1 MQKIYIASR
10 WQSQQRLRE
19 VCDRLVG
26 VVEVTSRW
34 IHVDRP
40 EDPTAEFFKTHG
52 LPRAEADIQDIKRA
66 DLLVLDL
73 LDGRGRRGGMMFE
86 AGLAHGLGKPVIVVG
101 DPDCVFTQLFTAYPN
116 WYVLIGYLRGE

>member
-26 VVEVTSRW
+26 VVEVTSGW

-40 EDPTAEFFKTHG
+40 EDPTAAFFKEYG
-52 LPRAEADIQDIKRA
+52 LSRAEADVEDVRRA
-66 DLLVLDL
+66 DMLVLDL

-101 DPDCVFTQLFTAYPN
+101 DADCVFTQLFPTYPD
-116 WYVLIGYLRGE
+116 WPTLIGHLRGI